1 MQIRCHHCHK
11 PYALSNDAVQLALET
26 LHTEDLHYYNA
37 RCPHCGK
44 ATQIG
49 LDVLKRAAP
58 TWKPGET
65 TQSDEKGS

>member
-1 MQIRCHHCHK
+1 MQIRCNHCHK
-11 PYALSNDAVQLALET
+11 PYALSNDAVHTALDT
-26 LHTEDLHYYNA
+26 LQEEKQHHYNA

-58 TWKPGET
+58 NWKPAESTPG
-65 TQSDEKGS
+65 DEQPT